1 MKRTDYLQ
9 LRSLSV
15 LQMFS
20 NARLYCAGKEQAM
33 SKINRMAKDVCRRLG
48 QRREL
53 CLLTF
58 SFYEL
63 VNGRAQR
70 LVLLVPRT
78 WTQTWNSFSI
88 FKFKSIHEKCFHWS
102 SGNLVFC
109 CSSHELWPNHA
120 WYSCIEDNEH
130 GSSEPCLLKNILI
143 PFCRS
148 QKHTDSFMCGSETYW
163 SLL

>member
-63 VNGRAQR
+63 VNGGAQR

-78 WTQTWNSFSI
+78 
-88 FKFKSIHEKCFHWS
+88 
-102 SGNLVFC
+102 
-109 CSSHELWPNHA
+109 
-120 WYSCIEDNEH
+120 
-130 GSSEPCLLKNILI
+130 
-143 PFCRS
+143 
-148 QKHTDSFMCGSETYW
+148 
-163 SLL
+163 